1 MMRAREVWS
10 VRRRARLGDEGGS
23 SVLILMCVPVLVAAF
38 GLVVDY
44 GGRLELEDQ
53 AQWAADQAARSA
65 GQCIQQSTV
74 QSGNLPISLDVE
86 AARAAAL
93 NVVTAAGMDGTVT
106 VSDGRIEVRVTAQ
119 YDPKILP
126 VPRDVTG
133 YSSSRIAYGVGT
145 DETGGG

>member
-1 MMRAREVWS
+1 M
-10 VRRRARLGDEGGS
+10 
-23 SVLILMCVPVLVAAF
+23 LILMCLPVLIAAF

-53 AQWAADQAARSA
+53 AQWTADQAARAA
-65 GQCIQQSTV
+65 GQRIQEGTV
-74 QSGNLPISLDVE
+74 QAGNLPTGLNVE
-86 AARAAAL
+86 AATAAARS
-93 NVVTAAGMDGTVT
+93 VVAAAGMDGTVA

-126 VPRDVTG
+126 VPRDVTA

-145 DETGGG
+145 DESG